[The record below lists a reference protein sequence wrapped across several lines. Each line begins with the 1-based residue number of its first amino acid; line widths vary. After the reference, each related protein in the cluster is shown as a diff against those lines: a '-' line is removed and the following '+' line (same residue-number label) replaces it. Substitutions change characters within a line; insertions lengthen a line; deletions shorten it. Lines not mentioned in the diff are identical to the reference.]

1 MGFRPPHA
9 EWLHVNEDV
18 CDFGKDL
25 PDMRPD
31 ARSDSVP
38 FSDSDPRIDF
48 NVKINVML
56 EPGLSR
62 VALLDAPDAFDL
74 KSDPPYAFD

>member
-18 CDFGKDL
+18 CDFRKDL

-31 ARSDSVP
+31 ARSDNVP

-48 NVKINVML
+48 RVKINVML
-56 EPGLSR
+56 EPGLAR
-62 VALLDAPDAFDL
+62 VAFLDALDTFDL
-74 KSDPPYAFD
+74 KSDSLYALD